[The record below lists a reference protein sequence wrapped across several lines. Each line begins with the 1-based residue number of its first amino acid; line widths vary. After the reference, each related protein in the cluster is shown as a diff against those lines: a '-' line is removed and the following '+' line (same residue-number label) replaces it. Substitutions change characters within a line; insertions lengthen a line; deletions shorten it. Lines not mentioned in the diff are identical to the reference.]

1 MAKRTEAE
9 LSEHSRYHLDQIIR
23 LKDNRLSII
32 SGDLEVITDS
42 EPAVSFH
49 FSLI

>member
-23 LKDNRLSII
+23 LKDSTIHINGHWR
-32 SGDLEVITDS
+32 DLGVITDGDS
-42 EPAVSFH
+42 LVSF
-49 FSLI
+49 